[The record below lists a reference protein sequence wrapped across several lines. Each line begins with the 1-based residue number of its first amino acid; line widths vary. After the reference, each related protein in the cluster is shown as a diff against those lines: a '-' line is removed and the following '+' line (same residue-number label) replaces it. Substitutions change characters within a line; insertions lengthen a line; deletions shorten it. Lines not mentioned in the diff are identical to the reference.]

1 MVTSLQKLKSDYP
14 SEWIERLDLS
24 IAPPSID
31 LLEHDNSSAEPST
44 AKKNRSA
51 TLESRLADDDQS
63 RELRLY
69 VTLLMK

>member
-24 IAPPSID
+24 VATLPID
-31 LLEHDNSSAEPST
+31 LPEHDNSSAEASS
-44 AKKNRSA
+44 AKRSRSA
-51 TLESRLADDDQS
+51 NLEARLADDDQS

-69 VTLLMK
+69 IILLI